1 MTNDIP
7 QDTKEDI
14 IKNIPI
20 GKTGAA
26 EDIAYTALFLASKE
40 SKYITGQTITVDGG
54 RVIN

>member
-7 QDTKEDI
+7 PDKKEDI
-14 IKNIPI
+14 TKNIPI